1 MQEMQEARARLL
13 GQDDL
18 LEEETATHSSIPAWK
33 IPETEESGGL
43 QSLGL
48 QRVRHDW
55 VIEHTQPDICIMLRK
70 QTRLRLGEQFALG
83 RHASYGKAKP
93 RIWGWDMIQ

>member
-1 MQEMQEARARLL
+1 MQEMQEARAQLL

-48 QRVRHDW
+48 QRVRHD
-55 VIEHTQPDICIMLRK
+55 
-70 QTRLRLGEQFALG
+70 
-83 RHASYGKAKP
+83 
-93 RIWGWDMIQ
+93 